1 MSTTTRQIAARPRRI
16 RIPSGTP
23 KGRAAHISSN
33 PADQKSLF
41 PVAPAGAR
49 RFIRRWITAGMLL
62 VAAALAVVYVSN
74 AIAVNKLLSEI
85 TSLERER
92 DAVRGDNERLRAELL
107 RLMSVERVTTLATE
121 QLGMVQPARPPIAL
135 PLRDGG
141 RKQQTTTDREE

>member
-1 MSTTTRQIAARPRRI
+1 MRSS
-16 RIPSGTP
+16 SGTP
-23 KGRAAHISSN
+23 KGSAAPHTSPN
-33 PADQKSLF
+33 PAGQKTLF
-41 PVAPAGAR
+41 PEAPAGAR

-107 RLMSVERVTTLATE
+107 RLMSVERVTTLATD
-121 QLGMVQPARPPIAL
+121 QLGMVQPAHPPIAL

-141 RKQQTTTDREE
+141 GKQQTITDTEE